1 MYPAASNPETNMNYA
16 RMPIEIES
24 PEQMGYDLIRYN
36 LSESSVADRRLSE
49 LDVRLEDT
57 PLCYGDHVGDARLRS
72 LIADGTPGVDAS
84 DVLVTS
90 GAAGALFIIATSLL
104 DKDDHLVVVRP
115 NYATNI
121 ETPRA
126 IGCEI
131 SCLDLDFDQGYAL
144 HPAQVE
150 ASIRSNTRYVS
161 VTTPHNPT
169 GVVISDAQVRALVE
183 LTRRHGIMLLVDET
197 YREMC
202 FAEIPPVASTYG
214 DHVISVSSLSKTYGV
229 PGIRTGWIVCKNPAL
244 IELFLAA
251 KEQIGISG
259 SVIDER
265 VAVAALEQRRSWLPK
280 NQARIDTAF
289 AVVKD
294 WIESESLIDW
304 VEPGGSCICFPR
316 ISAEAGI
323 DTDAF
328 YNVLFED
335 YGTYVGPG
343 HWFKQSDMHF
353 RIGYAWPTLDEL
365 RKGLEGISAALRDPA
380 VAAQPL
386 AIAGTAEWTSKTG

>member
-1 MYPAASNPETNMNYA
+1 MNYA

-36 LSESSVADRRLSE
+36 LSESSVADRRLSD
-49 LDVRLEDT
+49 LGVRLDDT
-57 PLCYGDHVGDARLRS
+57 LLSYGDHVGDNRLRS
-72 LIADGTPGVDAS
+72 LIVEDTPSVDANH
-84 DVLVTS
+84 VLVTS

-104 DKDDHLVVVRP
+104 GKDDHLVVVRP

-131 SCLDLDFDQGYAL
+131 SYLDLDFDQGYAL
-144 HPAQVE
+144 DLAQVE
-150 ASIRSNTRYVS
+150 TTIRSNTRYVS

-169 GVVISDAQVRALVE
+169 GVVIPDAQVQALVE
-183 LTRRHGIMLLVDET
+183 LTRKHGVMLLVDET

-202 FAEIPPVASTYG
+202 FADIPPVAASYG
-214 DHVISVSSLSKTYGV
+214 DHVISVSSLSKTYGI
-229 PGIRTGWIVCKNPAL
+229 PGIRTGWMICKNPAL
-244 IELFLAA
+244 MELFLAA

-259 SVIDER
+259 SVIDEKI
-265 VAVAALEQRRSWLPK
+265 AVSAVEQRKSWLPE
-280 NQARIDTAF
+280 NQARIVAAF
-289 AVVKD
+289 AVIKG
-294 WIESESLIDW
+294 WIESEPLIDW
-304 VEPGGSCICFPR
+304 VEPGGGCVCFPR
-316 ISAEAGI
+316 ITAEARI

-328 YNVLFED
+328 YNVLFEK

-353 RIGYAWPTLDEL
+353 RIGYAWPTLEEL

-380 VAAQPL
+380 VAAQPV
-386 AIAGTAEWTSKTG
+386 AIAETAE